1 MDHESSLLAHLVPRL
16 RSQGED
22 TATDAL
28 AYILKGSEACRRA
41 LDSLLSEQDFTPGP
55 LTRFETQVIYEED
68 GSRGSRPDM
77 VGYDSDGNA
86 RLIVESKFWAA
97 LQEKQASRYFSKL
110 EESRPGI
117 LLFIAPTTRIETLWA
132 EIGQQMEDEGYGVQS
147 ESAEDGLRRAKVTD
161 SENRLMLVSWDLLLE
176 YCEEAASE
184 DWPITSDV
192 HQLRGFVQ
200 ELDMESFPFQP
211 FQAGELDSSLA
222 CKILGL
228 EQLIN
233 DVVAR
238 GDGEVWNPEQQS
250 IKHEW
255 REWRCF
261 GRYLASIP
269 SSTDMWFG
277 AQFQMWARTD
287 DNTPLWFSTTPS
299 SSQKASQKR
308 NFGLSIQVYEDDDEL
323 FLPIHLPE
331 GAKSHQAVDNVY
343 DQLRWITDRIL

>member
-28 AYILKGSEACRRA
+28 AYILKESEACRRA
-41 LDSLLSEQDFTPGP
+41 LDSLLSEQDFAPGP
-55 LTRFETQVIYEED
+55 LTRFETQVTYEED

-132 EIGQQMEDEGYGVQS
+132 EIGQQMEDAGYGVQS

-161 SENRLMLVSWDLLLE
+161 SKNRLMLVSWDFLLE
-176 YCEEAASE
+176 RCAAAASE
-184 DWPITSDV
+184 EWPISSDI

-211 FQAGELDSSLA
+211 FQADELDRSLA
-222 CKILGL
+222 RKILGL

-233 DVVAR
+233 DVVDR
-238 GDGEVWNPEQQS
+238 GDGKVWNQDHKD
-250 IKHEW
+250 IKY
-255 REWRCF
+255 EWRCF
-261 GRYLASIP
+261 GRYLTPI
-269 SSTDMWFG
+269 SSNVGMWLG
-277 AQFQMWARTD
+277 SQFWMWARRVD
-287 DNTPLWFSTTPS
+287 TPLWLWIDS
-299 SSQKASQKR
+299 S
-308 NFGLSIQVYEDDDEL
+308 GSIEAPIQMLQEDDGL
-323 FLPIHLPE
+323 YVPIHLLE
-331 GAKSHQAVDNVY
+331 DVESNQVMDDVF
-343 DQLRWITDRIL
+343 DQLCLIADVFSDGKSPRVN